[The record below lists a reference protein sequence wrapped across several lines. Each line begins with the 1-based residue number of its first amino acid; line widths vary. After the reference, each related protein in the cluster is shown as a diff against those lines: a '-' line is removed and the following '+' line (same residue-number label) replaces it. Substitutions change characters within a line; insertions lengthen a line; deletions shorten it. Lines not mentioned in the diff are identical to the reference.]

1 MLKFTF
7 LINKVPQ
14 MSTGEFVNYHKN
26 HHAPLFTSIPE
37 TAKYVRKYVVSHP
50 VEVEGFPKPI
60 YDGVTDIYF
69 DSMQDFNSF
78 FSSTNYLE
86 KVNPDESN
94 FITLNTVVALVSN
107 ETVVIG

>member
-7 LINKVPQ
+7 LINKVPH
-14 MSTGEFVNYHKN
+14 MSTKEFIDYHRN

-37 TAKYVRKYVVSHP
+37 TEKYVRKYVVSHP

-60 YDGVTDIYF
+60 YDGITDIYF
-69 DSMQDFNSF
+69 DSMQDFKSF
-78 FSSTNYLE
+78 FSSTNYLK

-94 FITLNTVVALVSN
+94 FITLNTVVALVSD
-107 ETVVIG
+107 ETGIIG